1 MKIVRYTK
9 NLMKFILKGGIK
21 RGGVTYTNIS
31 HINYGG
37 ILNGK
42 TVLVTGGSSGIGY
55 EIAKK
60 CISEGANVI
69 ITGRDKTKLEKAQ
82 NELGKDKCKYIE
94 FDMNSF
100 DEYDKIIDKIFKLCD
115 GKLDC
120 LVNNA
125 GMYILKEYSD
135 CTIED
140 YDAIFNTN
148 MKSIYFFTQKI
159 LSKFNSINNMLM
171 ISSETSL
178 VGNDGPYG
186 LAKATL
192 NNYVKG
198 LAKKLFDE
206 GKNIRVNALLPGSTI
221 SNISKYSRSF
231 DKNNNIY
238 DGGVLG
244 KRILLPEEI
253 AEVACFMLCDASN
266 CINGQ
271 TIACNEG
278 NL

>member
-1 MKIVRYTK
+1 MRIIRYAK

-21 RGGVTYTNIS
+21 RGGITYANIS
-31 HINYGG
+31 QVNYGK
-37 ILNGK
+37 ILDKK
-42 TVLVTGGSSGIGY
+42 TILVTGGNSGIGY

-69 ITGRDKTKLEKAQ
+69 ITGRDKIKLEKASQ
-82 NELGKDKCKYIE
+82 KLGKENCKYIE

-100 DEYDKIIDKIFKLCD
+100 DKYDDIINKIFKICD
-115 GKLDC
+115 GHLDC

-125 GMYILKEYSD
+125 GTYILRDYHNCKE
-135 CTIED
+135 EE
-140 YDAIFNTN
+140 YDSIFNTN

-159 LSKFNSINNMLM
+159 LNKFDTVNNILM

-186 LAKATL
+186 LSKSTL
-192 NNYVKG
+192 NNYTKG
-198 LAKKLFDE
+198 LAKKLADTNR
-206 GKNIRVNALLPGSTI
+206 KIRVNALLPGSTI
-221 SNISKYSRSF
+221 SNISTYSKSF
-231 DKNNNIY
+231 DKKDNIY
-238 DGGVLG
+238 DEGVAG
-244 KRILLPEEI
+244 KRVLLPEEI
-253 AEVACFMLCDASN
+253 AEVACFMLSEASS

-271 TIACNEG
+271 TIACNDG